1 MTSDKLSGVRHRSV
15 RFSPSGERGIKERDF
30 PSLESL
36 SSLVII
42 ISFFR
47 YSSLFIL
54 HSSFFILHYSLTIKG
69 KVSFEGS
76 VVIRFV
82 KA

>member
-36 SSLVII
+36 SSLVSYYYILLQV
-42 ISFFR
+42 FFTIH
-47 YSSLFIL
+47 Y
-54 HSSFFILHYSLTIKG
+54 SFFILHYSLTIKG

>member
-1 MTSDKLSGVRHRSV
+1 MTSYRASGIIAYV
-15 RFSPSGERGIKERDF
+15 FPLSGERGIKKRDF

-36 SSLVII
+36 SSLVIV

-47 YSSLFIL
+47 YSSL
-54 HSSFFILHYSLTIKG
+54 FILHYSLTIKG

>member
-30 PSLESL
+30 PFLESL

-47 YSSLFIL
+47 YSSL
-54 HSSFFILHYSLTIKG
+54 FILHYSLTIKG

>member
-1 MTSDKLSGVRHRSV
+1 MTNDKLLGVRHCSV
-15 RFSPSGERGIKERDF
+15 RFFPSGERGIKKRDF

-36 SSLVII
+36 SSLVIV
-42 ISFFR
+42 ISFLR

-54 HSSFFILHYSLTIKG
+54 HYSLTIEC

>member
-1 MTSDKLSGVRHRSV
+1 MFFPFGGKGDK
-15 RFSPSGERGIKERDF
+15 KRDF

-36 SSLVII
+36 SSLVIV

-47 YSSLFIL
+47 YFSLFIL
-54 HSSFFILHYSLTIKG
+54 HFILHYSLTIKG

>member
-1 MTSDKLSGVRHRSV
+1 MNSEEYLKKDITITREERLS
-15 RFSPSGERGIKERDF
+15 RDGK
-30 PSLESL
+30 SL
-36 SSLVII
+36 SLVI
-42 ISFFR
+42 SFFGH
-47 YSSLFIL
+47 L
-54 HSSFFILHYSLTIKG
+54 SFVTRRFSLTIKG

>member
-1 MTSDKLSGVRHRSV
+1 MTSYRASGIVAYV
-15 RFSPSGERGIKERDF
+15 FFPSGERGIKKRDF

-36 SSLVII
+36 SSLVIV

-47 YSSLFIL
+47 YSSL
-54 HSSFFILHYSLTIKG
+54 FILHYSLTIKG

>member
-1 MTSDKLSGVRHRSV
+1 MTSDKLSGVRDRNV
-15 RFSPSGERGIKERDF
+15 RFSTLGGKEIKKRDF

-36 SSLVII
+36 SSLVIV

-54 HSSFFILHYSLTIKG
+54 HSSLFTNDR
-69 KVSFEGS
+69 V
-76 VVIRFV
+76 
-82 KA
+82 

>member
-1 MTSDKLSGVRHRSV
+1 MTNDKLSGVRHRSV
-15 RFSPSGERGIKERDF
+15 RFSPSGGKGDKRERLPIPGK
-30 PSLESL
+30 SL
-36 SSLVII
+36 SLVI
-42 ISFFR
+42 SFFGHL
-47 YSSLFIL
+47 SLVTRLF
-54 HSSFFILHYSLTIKG
+54 SLTIKG